1 MPGKNLSNE
10 GPING
15 NWMLDARCSMLVAE
29 ENRVSS
35 IEYRVSSIENME
47 IIAHGIDLV
56 DCPRIEKMIKQHG
69 ERFINR
75 VFTAAEQNYAEGKK
89 DRIEKLAGRFAAKE
103 AVLKLMG
110 TGWRGK
116 IAWTDIE
123 ILNNAAGQ
131 PEVTLSGEVEK
142 LAEKLGI
149 NHISVSITHTANF
162 VIASAIAL
170 AQSDEE
176 K

>member
-1 MPGKNLSNE
+1 
-10 GPING
+10 
-15 NWMLDARCSMLVAE
+15 
-29 ENRVSS
+29 
-35 IEYRVSSIENME
+35 ME
-47 IIAHGIDLV
+47 IVAHGIDLV
-56 DCPRIEKMIKQHG
+56 DCPRIEEMVKRHG
-69 ERFINR
+69 ERFVNR
-75 VFTAAEQNYAEGKK
+75 VFTAAEQAYADANK

-123 ILNNAAGQ
+123 VINNAAGQ

-142 LAEKLGI
+142 LAEELGV

-162 VIASAIAL
+162 VIASAVAIAG
-170 AQSDEE
+170 
-176 K
+176 KK